1 MTQQAGFVTN
11 PAAAAA
17 QGRAA
22 WNESFAPVLS
32 ELRDVLGRRTPARIA
47 ALTGVDWDENAGAF
61 HLNWLQTPYRITWP
75 ELVAYP
81 AQSAAPCPA
90 NTQGLFLYYLAT
102 ADGTPAAQRWI
113 AFRELPD
120 GWLYQQAFQG
130 YTGHVL
136 AQSVGDDVAALAAA
150 CAALDGAALDL
161 GDCGYAFQ
169 VLPGVALALVYWRG
183 DDEFEPEARVLFDAA
198 APHYLSTDGLAILGS
213 HLVRQVLTHMQT
225 SAPRAGAHAQ
235 RSS

>member
-17 QGRAA
+17 EGRAA

-32 ELRDVLGRRTPARIA
+32 ELRAVLARRMPDRIA
-47 ALTGVDWDENAGAF
+47 ALSGVAWDEDASVF
-61 HLNWLQTPYRITWP
+61 HLNWLQTSYRISWP
-75 ELVAYP
+75 DLVAYP
-81 AQSAAPCPA
+81 AQSDAPCPA

-136 AQSVGDDVAALAAA
+136 AQQVGDDVTALAAA
-150 CAALDGAALDL
+150 CTALDGAALDL
-161 GDCGYAFQ
+161 GDCAYAFQ
-169 VLPGVALALVYWRG
+169 VLPAVALALVYWRG
-183 DDEFEPEARVLFDAA
+183 DDEFDPEARVIFDAA

-213 HLVRQVLTHMQT
+213 RLVRRVLAHMQK
-225 SAPRAGAHAQ
+225 GAVEP
-235 RSS
+235 